1 VGARRVSSLTKFSA
15 RYFTLSCVP
24 SAIRNAFEKKL
35 GTVYEASSSIAIC
48 GISYPTEVAP
58 GQPSGKLIR
67 QAIGRQTLTI
77 GK

>member
-1 VGARRVSSLTKFSA
+1 V
-15 RYFTLSCVP
+15 
-24 SAIRNAFEKKL
+24 IRNSFEKKF

-48 GISYPTEVAP
+48 GITYPTEAAP
-58 GQPSGKLIR
+58 EQPSEKLIR